1 MTHRV
6 QRVQEL
12 IRRELATVLE
22 RNYTFDGLLLT
33 LHEVTITPDL
43 KSCRVWVGVLGG
55 KNHQQEA
62 AIEKLRLNRGSIQH
76 ELFKRVKLKN
86 SPQLFFRLDRS
97 IERGVRIVQAI
108 DNLPPIEYA
117 GDEPA
122 PPFREVRKPKEKVEF
137 KSDADFENDDLDD
150 EADGTEDKA

>member
-22 RNYTFDGLLLT
+22 RNYTFDGLFLT
-33 LHEVTITPDL
+33 VHEVTITPDL

-55 KNHQQEA
+55 KPYQQEA
-62 AIEKLRLNRGSIQH
+62 AIEKLRLNRGAIQH

-97 IERGVRIVQAI
+97 VERGVRIVHAI
-108 DNLPPIEYA
+108 DNRPPIVHTS
-117 GDEPA
+117 DEPA
-122 PPFREVRKPKEKVEF
+122 PPFREPGKVKDKREF
-137 KSDADFENDDLDD
+137 KDDADFES
-150 EADGTEDKA
+150 ADFEEEEP

>member
-1 MTHRV
+1 MTHRL

-55 KNHQQEA
+55 KTYQQEA
-62 AIEKLRLNRGSIQH
+62 AVEKLRLHRGAIQN
-76 ELFKRVKLKN
+76 ELFKRVKLKH
-86 SPQLFFRLDRS
+86 SPQLFFRLDKS

-108 DNLPPIEYA
+108 DNLPPIVNLT
-117 GDEPA
+117 DEPA
-122 PPFREVRKPKEKVEF
+122 PPFREAGKKKEKTEF
-137 KSDADFENDDLDD
+137 KDDADFETGDLHDD
-150 EADGTEDKA
+150 EDEA

>member
-1 MTHRV
+1 MTHRL

-43 KSCRVWVGVLGG
+43 RSCRVWVGVLGG
-55 KNHQQEA
+55 KTWQQEA
-62 AIEKLRLNRGSIQH
+62 AIEKLRTNRGMIQN
-76 ELFKRVKLKN
+76 ELFKRVKLKH
-86 SPQLFFRLDRS
+86 SPQLFFRLDKS

-108 DNLPPIEYA
+108 DNLPPIVNTS
-117 GDEPA
+117 DEPA
-122 PPFREVRKPKEKVEF
+122 PPFREPGKKKEKLEF
-137 KSDADFENDDLDD
+137 KDDADFETRDFD
-150 EADGTEDKA
+150 EDEEA